1 MPSSKKPSKVQLE
14 TLKHIKDYIEAHQYS
29 PTVAE
34 LAASAGV
41 TPNCVT
47 ERLGALV
54 KLKLITKKPGIAR
67 SIRPVE
73 HADDQQDAGDTV
85 ISPPVDR
92 SGAQPPQ
99 LQQ

>member
-1 MPSSKKPSKVQLE
+1 MPPNKKPSKVQLE
-14 TLKHIKDYIEAHQYS
+14 TLKHIKEYIEAHQYS

-54 KLKLITKKPGIAR
+54 KLRLITKTPGIAR

-73 HADDQQDAGDTV
+73 HADDSAA
-85 ISPPVDR
+85 
-92 SGAQPPQ
+92 SGG
-99 LQQ
+99 

>member
-1 MPSSKKPSKVQLE
+1 MPASKKPSKVQLE
-14 TLKHIKDYIEAHQYS
+14 TLKHIKEYIEAHQYS

-54 KLKLITKKPGIAR
+54 KLKLITKTPGIAR
-67 SIRPVE
+67 SIRP
-73 HADDQQDAGDTV
+73 
-85 ISPPVDR
+85 SP
-92 SGAQPPQ
+92 GNG
-99 LQQ
+99 